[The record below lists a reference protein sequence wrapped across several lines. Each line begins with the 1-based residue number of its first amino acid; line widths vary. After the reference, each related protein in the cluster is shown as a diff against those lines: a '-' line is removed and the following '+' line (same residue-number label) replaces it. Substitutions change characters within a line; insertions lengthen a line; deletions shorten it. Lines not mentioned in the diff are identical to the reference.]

1 MTRYI
6 VQRLV
11 LMLVSIWAVVTVT
24 FVMMHAIPGN
34 PFADP
39 RLRPEILALMMDK
52 YGLNDPLWE
61 QYLRYWG
68 NLLQGDLGVSLK
80 NIGRSVNRMIAEGF
94 PESAWVGG
102 QALLFA
108 VVVGLTL
115 GTVAALWR
123 NRWPDYT
130 AMIIAVL
137 GVSVPSFVIAVFA
150 QWLFAVK
157 LRWVPVLWDG
167 TWKTSILPSLA
178 LGGTML
184 ATLVRMMRTQM
195 LDVLGQDYINTARA
209 KGLSQGEVIWRHALR
224 NAILPIVTLLGPL
237 VAGILTGT
245 VVIEAIFGI
254 PGLGKYYVESV
265 YQRDYPLILGTTVF
279 YFLFLIVANF
289 LVDLSYGI
297 IDPRIRL
304 TNRARG

>member
-1 MTRYI
+1 MRRYLL
-6 VQRLV
+6 QRLL

-24 FVMMHAIPGN
+24 FILMHAIPGN
-34 PFADP
+34 PFSDP
-39 RLRPEILALMMDK
+39 RLRPEILVLMMEK

-61 QYLRYWG
+61 QYLRYWN
-68 NLLQGDLGVSLK
+68 NLLHGDLGVSLK
-80 NIGRSVNRMIAEGF
+80 NIGQSVNRMIAEGF
-94 PESAWVGG
+94 PESAWVGI

-108 VVVGLTL
+108 LVVGLSM
-115 GTVAALWR
+115 GIVAALNR
-123 NRWPDYT
+123 NRWPDYL
-130 AMIIAVL
+130 AMVIAVL
-137 GVSVPSFVIAVFA
+137 GVSVPSFVIAVFG

-157 LRWVPVLWDG
+157 LNWVPVLWNG
-167 TWKTSILPSLA
+167 RWETSVIPSLA

-195 LDVLGQDYINTARA
+195 LDVLNQDYINTARA
-209 KGLSQGEVIWRHALR
+209 KGLSQREVVWRHAVR

-237 VAGILTGT
+237 VAGVITGT
-245 VVIEAIFGI
+245 VVIESIFGI

-265 YQRDYPLILGTTVF
+265 YERDYPLILGTTLF
-279 YFLFLIVANF
+279 YFIFLIVANF
-289 LVDLSYGI
+289 LVDMSYGL

>member
-1 MTRYI
+1 MRRYI
-6 VQRLV
+6 AQRLV

-24 FVMMHAIPGN
+24 FVLMHAIPGN

-80 NIGRSVNRMIAEGF
+80 NIGQSVNRMIAEGF
-94 PESAWVGG
+94 PWSAWIGG
-102 QALLFA
+102 QALVFA
-108 VVVGLTL
+108 LVVGLTL
-115 GTVAALWR
+115 GTIAALNR

-130 AMIIAVL
+130 AMVIAVL

-157 LRWVPVLWDG
+157 LKLVPVLWNG
-167 TWKTSILPSLA
+167 TFVASILPSLA

-195 LDVLGQDYINTARA
+195 LDVMGQDYINTARA

-224 NAILPIVTLLGPL
+224 NAILPIVTILGPL

-279 YFLFLIVANF
+279 YFIFLIVANF